1 MWFQELSS
9 SKKKNIYIYIYIYSS
24 SISHIDPLFVV
35 IYISNYF
42 LKFLKLT
49 IHKLNLVAE
58 LKSRKNKG
66 SFSS

>member
-1 MWFQELSS
+1 MWFEELSS
-9 SKKKNIYIYIYIYSS
+9 STDKKKKNTS
-24 SISHIDPLFVV
+24 SISQIDPLFVV

-58 LKSRKNKG
+58 LKSAKNKG